1 MPYWFGREMWRISL
15 PMKGPCFTAPP
26 FPPDQNKNIIFA
38 DIFEDMRL
46 NRNTLITLGI
56 LIVVAALYRV
66 IPGREPG
73 FAPHWAMALFGGAMI
88 KDKRMAFAFPIFS
101 MFISDVI
108 YHLLYVNGLTP
119 LAGFYEGQLLNYVL
133 FAGLTVISFMM
144 KKITIPNVAIYSVI
158 LCTVFFLLSN
168 FFVWFGGG
176 GYAHPQTLSGLMLT
190 YEDGLPFY
198 RNSIYAT
205 IIFSAVLFGAWKLLS
220 AKEAKVVAG

>member
-1 MPYWFGREMWRISL
+1 
-15 PMKGPCFTAPP
+15 
-26 FPPDQNKNIIFA
+26 
-38 DIFEDMRL
+38 MRL

-56 LIVVAALYRV
+56 LIVIAALYRV
-66 IPGREPG
+66 IPDRAPG
-73 FAPHWAMALFGGAMI
+73 FAPHWAMALFGGAVI

-108 YHLLYVNGLTP
+108 YHLLYVNGLTEIS
-119 LAGFYEGQLLNYVL
+119 GFYPGQLLNYIL

-144 KKITIPNVAIYSVI
+144 KKITIPNIAIFSVI

-176 GYAHPQTLSGLMLT
+176 GYARPQTFEGLMMT
-190 YEDGLPFY
+190 YTDGLPFY

-205 IIFSAVLFGAWKLLS
+205 LAFSAVLFGAWRLLS
-220 AKEAKVVAG
+220 VKQGKVVAG